1 VSQISA
7 AGGAYPVW
15 SRAAH
20 QRQLLY
26 ATFEG
31 RIMVVDYTVEGD
43 SFHNLKP
50 RLWTDKQ
57 IGGATSLGG
66 IPFGFGRPAF
76 DLAPDGT
83 RIIAWVPEEK
93 PKEAK
98 VDLHVTM
105 LQNWFDEL
113 RRRLPPSGK

>member
-1 VSQISA
+1 
-7 AGGAYPVW
+7 
-15 SRAAH
+15 
-20 QRQLLY
+20 
-26 ATFEG
+26 
-31 RIMVVDYTVEGD
+31 MVVDYTMEGD
-43 SFHNLKP
+43 SFHNSKP

-57 IGGATSLGG
+57 IGTISGLS
-66 IPFGFGRPAF
+66 FGVGRPVF
-76 DLAPDGT
+76 DLTPDGR
-83 RIIAWVPEEK
+83 RIIAWEPQEQ